1 MTYCF
6 TVYYLFKNCF
16 DSTNIHTLSLVLIDN
31 IILEFS
37 KLAFQQT
44 VDISLGTFYF
54 LLKQISN
61 FTLRWICEVLSLI
74 YSHFSECLVESWSY
88 GYDREKIFFFC
99 YLYLCSWNWN
109 SLTSFTKE
117 TISVFYPSQ
126 LIDIL
131 CTFSFSNL
139 LLIPVYHKYGE
150 TGISKLKSQTI
161 YLHLYFHYRCKFSKN
176 PCEEDFSKL

>member
-88 GYDREKIFFFC
+88 GYDREKIFF
-99 YLYLCSWNWN
+99 LL
-109 SLTSFTKE
+109 SLFMFLKLKQFD
-117 TISVFYPSQ
+117 VFYKG
-126 LIDIL
+126 DD
-131 CTFSFSNL
+131 FSFLPESTYRYL
-139 LLIPVYHKYGE
+139 MHFLILQSF
-150 TGISKLKSQTI
+150 INSCLS
-161 YLHLYFHYRCKFSKN
+161 
-176 PCEEDFSKL
+176 